1 MSESG
6 GGKGGQGTRQS
17 PLLGAWPKVRSDVSM
32 PTPPRRL
39 DYVMASWGR
48 DLLPC
53 REDKSVCVCVCLHPG
68 GPCRKGRIPRPV

>member
-1 MSESG
+1 MSISG
-6 GGKGGQGTRQS
+6 GGEGGQGARQS
-17 PLLGAWPKVRSDVSM
+17 PLLGAWPKGRSDVSL

-53 REDKSVCVCVCLHPG
+53 REGKSVYVCACTPVG
-68 GPCRKGRIPRPV
+68 GACR